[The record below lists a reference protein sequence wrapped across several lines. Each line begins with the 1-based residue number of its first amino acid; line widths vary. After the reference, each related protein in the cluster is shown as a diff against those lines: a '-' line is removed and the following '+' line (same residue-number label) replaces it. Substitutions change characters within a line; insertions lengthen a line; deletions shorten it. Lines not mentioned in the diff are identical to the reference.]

1 MIKNIQKIT
10 ILVAVILFAYMCYQA
25 FSYNKPRHWV
35 KYNEPKTAAY
45 TTLDQDE
52 QILDELDRQA
62 RFSTY
67 KPVIKDYY
75 VKPSIFQR
83 IVR

>member
-10 ILVAVILFAYMCYQA
+10 ILVAIFIFSYMCYHA
-25 FSYNKPRHWV
+25 FSYDDPRHWV

-45 TTLDQDE
+45 ATLDQDE
-52 QILDELDRQA
+52 QILEELDRQT
-62 RFSTY
+62 RFNTY

-83 IVR
+83 VIK